1 MVAVMLCIVL
11 MFFGK
16 QGMVTA
22 GEEAGEEA
30 GSEFE
35 TLNATDQ
42 KGDLFFIASFI
53 SLLGLLIPFLGFNQ
67 NTFLCYIFF

>member
-16 QGMVTA
+16 QGMVMA
-22 GEEAGEEA
+22 DGEA

-35 TLNATDQ
+35 TLNPPGQ
-42 KGDLFFIASFI
+42 KGDLFFHCFV
-53 SLLGLLIPFLGFNQ
+53 
-67 NTFLCYIFF
+67 Y